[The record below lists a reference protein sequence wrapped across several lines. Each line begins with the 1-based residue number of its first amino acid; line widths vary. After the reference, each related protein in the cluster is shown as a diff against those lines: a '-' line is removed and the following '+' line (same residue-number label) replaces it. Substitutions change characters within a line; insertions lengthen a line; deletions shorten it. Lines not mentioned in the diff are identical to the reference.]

1 MRRKPYKRNKYF
13 PNNVR
18 AIQEAPDYIFKPV
31 AFDEF
36 ITWKVQG
43 YELPES
49 VFCLMRIKDTN
60 TGNIEERYYNT
71 VHHAKKRLSKCIE
84 DGKEITMVSME
95 GVYHL
100 SPEDIFLDFNND

>member
-18 AIQEAPDYIFKPV
+18 AIQEAPDNIFKPIP
-31 AFDEF
+31 FDEF
-36 ITWKVQG
+36 INWKVHG

-84 DGKEITMVSME
+84 DGKEITMVSMD